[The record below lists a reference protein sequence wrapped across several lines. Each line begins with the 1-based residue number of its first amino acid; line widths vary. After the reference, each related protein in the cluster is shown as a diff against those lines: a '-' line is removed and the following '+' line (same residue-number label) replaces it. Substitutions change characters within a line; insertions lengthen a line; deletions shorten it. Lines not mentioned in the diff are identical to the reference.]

1 MGVKIMVDIQGNKY
15 DFWEVRSLGKFE
27 EYNEDKES
35 MEYGIIMNRNAI
47 GLNYQDVKFLY
58 DTKEQRDEAM
68 LKIEQSLLDYDVV
81 LIVK

>member
-15 DFWEVRSLGKFE
+15 DFWEVRSLEKFE